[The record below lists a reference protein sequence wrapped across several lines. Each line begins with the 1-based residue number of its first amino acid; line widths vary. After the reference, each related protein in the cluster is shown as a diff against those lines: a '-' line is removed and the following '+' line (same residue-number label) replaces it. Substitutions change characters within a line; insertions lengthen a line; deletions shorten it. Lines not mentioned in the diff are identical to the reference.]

1 MKDQANLHYSRTTPS
16 SFDSVFRRMAAASK
30 IGYWISDPYLSD
42 LFWSDILFQLLGLIP
57 AEKPSFEKLQ
67 SILEPSSQDLFK
79 TRLTALKEEGV
90 SFSVPLLVTL
100 PSGEKRSL
108 SFDAWAD
115 RDSSGAIIQLAGIVK
130 EQTGILEEKIELLLN
145 HSHETIWCVDKNL
158 CLIKGNENF
167 HKTFGWEKGK
177 TLRVGDYILD
187 EKNMSPEEITFWK
200 PNFEKAL
207 RGEESSWVI
216 KRFFNGKNGF
226 FQIRIVPI
234 KDSDKIVA
242 LACYADDVTN
252 RIEEELKTKELVE
265 KLNLS
270 QKIAKIGYWE
280 FDTITEE
287 IFWTD
292 EVFQI
297 WGLEKGS
304 LIPNFQQF
312 IQSFH
317 PDDIQDFLPKH
328 YAALRGEAPLDAVH
342 RIITSDGTVKY
353 VHEKGWLEKNSLA
366 GKDIFKGTVQ
376 DISYEKEI
384 EKRLKERN
392 SFIESTLINLPMGI
406 AVSSLSTGQTTFINP
421 AFSKAY
427 GWPEDELRDVD
438 AFFQKIYP
446 DPEFRKQISERI
458 MKDIQSGNPD
468 QMYWNDIPIT
478 TQTGETRYVSAKN
491 ILLHEL
497 DLMIST
503 VQDVTDRFEAEQ
515 ALKTSNERFL
525 LATQAVSDAIWDWDV
540 STKTILWGPGFYR
553 LFGYPE
559 DLTEVSTTFWDS
571 KVHPDDLEQ
580 INKLLEA
587 TKKDSLQSKWS
598 GEYRFQKADGSYAHV
613 KETAVIIR
621 DSSGKP
627 IRMVGALQDVTEEK
641 ENQLLISQKTK
652 YIETTAE
659 IIELFLETDDW
670 ESQVPN
676 MLKMMGE
683 TVGTDRAYIIQMYEK
698 EGKKFGDLTHEWAND
713 FTPSFIEE
721 PEFREIPADAHPEI
735 YEKAKQRKPFV
746 VHTREALPA
755 TKRILEAQGI
765 KSILNI
771 PIIQDNELFGYL
783 GFDSC
788 QEEHN
793 WTEDEKNFIQTVATN
808 LSFAIGRKKQLDQIQ
823 EAFEN
828 HNALLESIGDSFY
841 AFDKEYKVTYWNPT
855 VEKLTGVKREEILG
869 KSIWDFIPE
878 VNEEFVEAY
887 KIALDDK
894 KKVNFETYDPW
905 VNAWLEVTI
914 YPTHQGVS
922 VVIRDISSKKASEQQ
937 IQEFN
942 ERFSLIT
949 KASHDAIWDWNI
961 LTGEH
966 YWGEGFNMIFDE
978 EVAGVHMDHNRWKNR
993 IHPEDRERI
1002 SQLLLDI
1009 LSDPNRNSF
1018 EAEYRF
1024 IKTNGTEIYL
1034 VDKGTVVRDMN
1045 GKPTRMVGAIQNITR
1060 RKAYE
1065 QSLKILNTELAK
1077 SIRDLEISNK
1087 ELEQFAFV
1095 ASHDLQEPLRMITS
1109 FLTLIEKRYADTI
1122 DERGQQY
1129 IRFAVDG
1136 AKRMREI
1143 ILDLL
1148 EFSRIGNVTEEKKLV
1163 SAADL
1168 VNEVLIVHK
1177 KTIREKQAVV
1187 HVAELPEILC
1197 HPNSIMQVF
1206 QNLISNALKYHE
1218 GNHRPEISIECLE
1231 KKDSW
1236 QFSVSDNG
1244 IGIEKEYLEKI
1255 FVIFQR
1261 LHQKEQYSGTGIGL
1275 AICKK
1280 IVEFHGGKIW
1290 AQSEVGKGSTFFFTV
1305 KKQ

>member
-1 MKDQANLHYSRTTPS
+1 MKDKPTFHPPRATQS
-16 SFDSVFRRMAAASK
+16 SFDSVFQRMAAVSN
-30 IGYWISDPYLSD
+30 IGYWVSGPSFSD
-42 LFWSDILFQLLGLIP
+42 LHWSDILFRLLGLDQT
-57 AEKPSFEKLQ
+57 EEPSFEKLQ
-67 SILEPSSQDLFK
+67 SILHPSSQENFSAALS
-79 TRLTALKEEGV
+79 ALKEEGV
-90 SFSVPLLVTL
+90 PFSLQIVITL
-100 PSGEKRSL
+100 PSGDEESL
-108 SFDAWAD
+108 SFEAWAD
-115 RDSSGAIIQLAGIVK
+115 RDSSGAIFQLAGIVK
-130 EQTGILEEKIELLLN
+130 KPIGGQEEKIELLLN

-167 HKTFGWEKGK
+167 HKTFKWEKGK
-177 TLRVGDYILD
+177 TIGIGDYILD

-207 RGEESSWVI
+207 KGEESSWVI

-226 FQIRIVPI
+226 FQIRIVPLKESGEVI
-234 KDSDKIVA
+234 A
-242 LACYADDVTN
+242 LACYSDNVTN

-270 QKIAKIGYWE
+270 QKIGKIGYWE

-292 EVFQI
+292 EVYHI

-304 LIPNFQQF
+304 LVPNFQQF

-317 PDDIQDFLPKH
+317 PDDIQEFLPKH
-328 YAALRGEAPLDAVH
+328 YAALRGEATLDAVH

-392 SFIESTLINLPMGI
+392 TFIESTLFNLPMGI
-406 AVSSLSTGQTTFINP
+406 AVNHLSTGQTTFINP

-427 GWPEDELRDVD
+427 GWPETELNDID
-438 AFFQKIYP
+438 TFFQKIYP
-446 DPEFRKQISERI
+446 DPEFRKEITERI
-458 MKDIQSGNPD
+458 LKDIQSRNPD
-468 QMYWNDIPIT
+468 QMFWNDVPIT

-491 ILLHEL
+491 IILEEL

-503 VQDVTDRFEAEQ
+503 VQDVTDRFQAEQ
-515 ALKTSNERFL
+515 SLKISNERFF

-540 STKTILWGPGFYR
+540 SSKTILWGPGFHR

-559 DLTEVSTTFWDS
+559 DITEVTTTFWDS
-571 KVHPDDLEQ
+571 KMHPDDLER
-580 INKLLEA
+580 INLLLDA
-587 TKKDSLQSKWS
+587 TKKDLNQSKWS
-598 GEYRFQKADGSYAHV
+598 GEYRFQKADGIFAYV

-621 DSSGKP
+621 DKSGKP

-641 ENQLLISQKTK
+641 ENQFLISQKTK
-652 YIETTAE
+652 YIETTAQ

-676 MLKMMGE
+676 MLRMMGE
-683 TVGTDRAYIIQMYEK
+683 TVGTDRSYLIQMYEK
-698 EGKKFGDLTHEWAND
+698 GGKKFGDLTHEWANEK
-713 FTPSFIEE
+713 TPSFIDE
-721 PEFREIPADAHPEI
+721 PEYREIPADAHPEI
-735 YEKAKQRKPFV
+735 YEKAKQRRPFV
-746 VHTREALPA
+746 VHTKDALEA
-755 TKRILEAQGI
+755 TKKILEAQGI

-788 QEEHN
+788 AEEHD

-808 LSFAIGRKKQLDQIQ
+808 FSFAINRKKQLDQIQ
-823 EAFEN
+823 ESFEN
-828 HNALLESIGDSFY
+828 HNSLLESIGDSFY
-841 AFDKEYKVTYWNPT
+841 AFDREYKVTYWNPT

-887 KIALDDK
+887 KIALNDK

-905 VNAWLEVTI
+905 VKAWLEVTI
-914 YPTHQGVS
+914 YPTYQGLS
-922 VVIRDISSKKASEQQ
+922 AVIRDISSKKTADQQ

-942 ERFSLIT
+942 ERFALIT

-978 EVAGVHMDHNRWKNR
+978 EVAGVHMDHNRWKEN
-993 IHPEDRERI
+993 IHPEDRDRV
-1002 SQLLLDI
+1002 SKTLMDI
-1009 LSDPNRNSF
+1009 LNDPNRFSF
-1018 EAEYRF
+1018 ESEYRF
-1024 IKTNGTEIYL
+1024 IKSNGTEIYL
-1034 VDKGTVVRDMN
+1034 VDKGTVVRDKN

-1109 FLTLIEKRYADTI
+1109 FLTLIEKRYAETI
-1122 DERGQQY
+1122 DERGKQY

-1148 EFSRIGNVTEEKKLV
+1148 EFSRIGTVAEEKKLV
-1163 SAADL
+1163 SANDL
-1168 VNEVLIVHK
+1168 VNEVLLIQK
-1177 KTIREKQAVV
+1177 KTIRDTQAIV
-1187 HVAELPEILC
+1187 HLSELPEILC

-1206 QNLISNALKYHE
+1206 QNLISNALKYHD
-1218 GNHRPEISIECLE
+1218 GSHQPEISIGYTE

-1290 AQSEVGKGSTFFFTV
+1290 AESEVGKGSTFFFTI

>member
-1 MKDQANLHYSRTTPS
+1 MKDKPTSNHLHFTKGSI
-16 SFDSVFRRMAAASK
+16 DSVFYRTIAASK
-30 IGYWISDPYLSD
+30 IGYWISDPSFSD
-42 LFWSDILFQLLGLIP
+42 VFWSEHLFQLFGL
-57 AEKPSFEKLQ
+57 ETNERPSFENLL
-67 SILEPSSQDLFK
+67 SIVDPSSKEIFQSSLS
-79 TRLTALKEEGV
+79 ALRENGV
-90 SFSVPLLVTL
+90 SFTAQVKINLPLGEQVTL
-100 PSGEKRSL
+100 TFEGWADQDPSGT
-108 SFDAWAD
+108 
-115 RDSSGAIIQLAGIVK
+115 IVQLAGIVQK
-130 EQTGILEEKIELLLN
+130 TPDTTEDKIALLLN
-145 HSHETIWCVDKNL
+145 HSHETIWCLDRNL

-167 HKTFGWEKGK
+167 HRTFFREKGK
-177 TLRVGDYILD
+177 ALVEGEHFLD
-187 EKNMSPEEITFWK
+187 EKNMSKEDINFWK
-200 PNFEKAL
+200 PQFEKAL
-207 RGEESSWVI
+207 QGQESSWVI
-216 KRFFNGKNGF
+216 KRFIDGNTGF

-234 KDSDKIVA
+234 RESGQITA
-242 LACYADDVTN
+242 LACYSEDVTN

-270 QKIAKIGYWE
+270 QKIGKIGYWE
-280 FDTITEE
+280 FDAVTEE

-292 EVFQI
+292 EVYHI
-297 WGLEKGS
+297 WGIEKGDS
-304 LIPNFQQF
+304 IPNFQKF

-317 PDDIQDFLPKH
+317 PDDIEEFLPKH

-376 DISYEKEI
+376 DISHEKEI
-384 EKRLKERN
+384 EEKLKERN
-392 SFIESTLINLPMGI
+392 FFIESTLMNIPMGI
-406 AVSSLSTGQTTFINP
+406 AVSNLSTGKATFINP

-427 GWPEDELRDVD
+427 GWPETELHDVD
-438 AFFQKIYP
+438 TFFQKIYP
-446 DPEFRKQISERI
+446 DHEFRKEITEKI
-458 MKDIQSGNPD
+458 LKDIQSGNPE
-468 QMYWNDIPIT
+468 QMFWNDIPVT
-478 TQTGETRYVSAKN
+478 TQTGEIRYVSAKN
-491 ILLHEL
+491 ILLEEL
-497 DLMIST
+497 NLMIST
-503 VQDVTDRFEAEQ
+503 VQDVTDRFQAEQ
-515 ALKTSNERFL
+515 SLKTSNERFH

-540 STKTILWGPGFYR
+540 STKTVLWGRGFSR

-559 DLTEVSTTFWDS
+559 DLAEVSTNFWDS
-571 KVHPDDLEQ
+571 KVHPDDLAR
-580 INKLLEA
+580 INQLLEE
-587 TKKDSLQSKWS
+587 TKKDPEQTKWS
-598 GEYRFQKADGSYAHV
+598 GEYRFQKSDGTYAFV

-621 DSSGKP
+621 NASGKP
-627 IRMVGALQDVTEEK
+627 IRMVGALQDVTEEYK
-641 ENQLLISQKTK
+641 KQLIINQKTTF
-652 YIETTAE
+652 IQTTAQ

-670 ESQVPN
+670 ASQVPN

-683 TVGTDRAYIIQMYEK
+683 TVGTDRSYLIQMYDK
-698 EGKKFGDLTHEWAND
+698 GGKKFGDLTHEWANEK
-713 FTPSFIEE
+713 TPSFIDE
-721 PEFREIPADAHPEI
+721 PEYRAIPADAHPEI
-735 YEKAKQRKPFV
+735 FEKANQRKPFV
-746 VHTREALPA
+746 IHTREALGA
-755 TKRILEAQGI
+755 TKTILEAQGI

-771 PIIQDNELFGYL
+771 PIVQDNELFGYL

-788 QEEHN
+788 EVEHN

-808 LSFAIGRKKQLDQIQ
+808 LSFAISRKKQLDQIQ
-823 EAFEN
+823 ESLEN
-828 HNALLESIGDSFY
+828 HNTLLESIGDSFY
-841 AFDKEYKVTYWNPT
+841 AFDKEYKVTYWNST
-855 VEKLTGVKREEILG
+855 VEKLTGVKREEIIG
-869 KSIWDFIPE
+869 RVIWDFIPE
-878 VNEEFVEAY
+878 ANEEFVEAY
-887 KIALDDK
+887 KIALNDK
-894 KKVNFETYDPW
+894 KKVNFETYDAW
-905 VNAWLEVTI
+905 VKAWLEVTV
-914 YPTHQGVS
+914 YPTNQGVS
-922 VVIRDISSKKASEQQ
+922 VVIRDISSKKSSEQQ

-978 EVAGVHMDHNRWKNR
+978 DVSGVNFDHDRWKDR
-993 IHPEDRERI
+993 IHPDDRDRVAKLLMDILNDPERI
-1002 SQLLLDI
+1002 S
-1009 LSDPNRNSF
+1009 F
-1018 EAEYRF
+1018 ETEYRF

-1034 VDKGTVVRDMN
+1034 VDKGTVVRDAS

-1148 EFSRIGNVTEEKKLV
+1148 EFSRIGTVSEEKKLV
-1163 SAADL
+1163 NATDL

-1177 KTIREKQAVV
+1177 KNIRDKQAII
-1187 HVAELPEILC
+1187 HLADLPEILC
-1197 HPNSIMQVF
+1197 HPNSIIQVF
-1206 QNLISNALKYHE
+1206 QNLISNALKYHDD
-1218 GNHRPEISIECLE
+1218 GHRPEISIGFME

-1236 QFSVSDNG
+1236 QFSVRDNG
-1244 IGIEKEYLEKI
+1244 IGIGKEYLDKI

-1290 AQSEVGKGSTFFFTV
+1290 AESEVGKGSTFFFTV

>member
-1 MKDQANLHYSRTTPS
+1 MKDNPTSGQLHFTKGNFDPVFSRM
-16 SFDSVFRRMAAASK
+16 MAATK
-30 IGYWISDPYLSD
+30 TGYWVSDPSFSD
-42 LFWSDILFQLLGLIP
+42 LFWSEYLFLLLGLDNK
-57 AEKPSFEKLQ
+57 EKPSFEKLS
-67 SILEPSSQDLFK
+67 SILSPSS
-79 TRLTALKEEGV
+79 KEHFESSLSELAKNGV
-90 SFSVPLLVTL
+90 AFSLQIKIDL
-100 PSGEKRSL
+100 PSAGQKTLTFE
-108 SFDAWAD
+108 AWSD
-115 RDSSGAIIQLAGIVK
+115 RDPSGAIIQLAGIV
-130 EQTGILEEKIELLLN
+130 QASSGSTEEKINLLLN
-145 HSHETIWCVDKNL
+145 HSHETIWCLDKNL

-167 HKTFGWEKGK
+167 HRSLFLNKEKTIAEGEYF
-177 TLRVGDYILD
+177 LD
-187 EKNMSPEEITFWK
+187 EKNMAQEEINFWK
-200 PNFEKAL
+200 LHFEKAL
-207 RGEESSWVI
+207 QGQELSFVVKRVI
-216 KRFFNGKNGF
+216 DGKNGF

-234 KDSDKIVA
+234 KETDQITA
-242 LACYADDVTN
+242 LACYTNEVTS

-292 EVFQI
+292 EVYHI
-297 WGLEKGS
+297 WGLEKGNS
-304 LIPNFQQF
+304 NPNFQMF

-317 PDDIQDFLPKH
+317 PDDIKEFLPKH
-328 YAALRGEAPLDAVH
+328 YAAMRGEVPLDAVH
-342 RIITSDGTVKY
+342 RIITPDGTVKY

-384 EKRLKERN
+384 EEKLKERN
-392 SFIESTLINLPMGI
+392 LFIESTLMNLPMGI
-406 AVSSLSTGQTTFINP
+406 AVSNLTTGKATFINP

-427 GWPEDELRDVD
+427 GWPEKELNDVD
-438 AFFQKIYP
+438 TFFQKIYP
-446 DPEFRKQISERI
+446 DPEFRKEISERI
-458 MKDIQSGNPD
+458 TKDIQSGNPD
-468 QMYWNDIPIT
+468 QMYWNDIPVT

-491 ILLHEL
+491 ILLKEL
-497 DLMIST
+497 NLMIST
-503 VQDVTDRFEAEQ
+503 VQDVTDRFKVEQ
-515 ALKTSNERFL
+515 LLKTSNERFV
-525 LATQAVSDAIWDWDV
+525 LATEAVSDAIWDWDV
-540 STKTILWGPGFYR
+540 NTKTVLWGPGFSR

-559 DLTEVSTTFWDS
+559 EITEVSTNFWDS
-571 KVHPDDLEQ
+571 KVHPDDLVK
-580 INKLLEA
+580 INQLLEA
-587 TKKDSLQSKWS
+587 TKRDPNEKYWL
-598 GEYRFQKADGSYAHV
+598 GEYRFQKFDGSYAYV

-621 DSSGKP
+621 DQLGKP
-627 IRMVGALQDVTEEK
+627 IRMVGALQDVSEEK
-641 ENQLLISQKTK
+641 ENQLLINQKTK
-652 YIETTAE
+652 YIEATAQ

-683 TVGTDRAYIIQMYEK
+683 TVGTDRSYLIQMYES
-698 EGKKFGDLTHEWAND
+698 EGKKFGNLTHEWANEK
-713 FTPSFIEE
+713 TPSFIDE
-721 PEFREIPADAHPEI
+721 PQYRAIPADAHPEI

-746 VHTREALPA
+746 VHTREALEA
-755 TKRILEAQGI
+755 TKEILEAQGI

-788 QEEHN
+788 EEEHT

-808 LSFAIGRKKQLDQIQ
+808 LSFAISRKKQLDQIQ
-823 EAFEN
+823 ESLEN

-841 AFDKEYKVTYWNPT
+841 AFDKEYRVTYWNPT
-855 VEKLTGVKREEILG
+855 VEKLTGVKREDIIG
-869 KSIWDFIPE
+869 KIIWDFIPE

-887 KIALDDK
+887 KIALNDK

-905 VNAWLEVTI
+905 VKAWLEVTI

-922 VVIRDISSKKASEQQ
+922 VVIRDISSKKSSEQQ

-978 EVAGVHMDHNRWKNR
+978 EVSGVNFDYNRWKNR
-993 IHPEDRERI
+993 IHPDDRDRVAK
-1002 SQLLLDI
+1002 LLTDI
-1009 LSDPNRNSF
+1009 LNDPERNSF

-1024 IKTNGTEIYL
+1024 LKTNGTEIYL
-1034 VDKGTVVRDMN
+1034 VDKGTVVRDAN

-1148 EFSRIGNVTEEKKLV
+1148 EFSRIGTVTEEKKLV
-1163 SAADL
+1163 NATDL
-1168 VNEVLIVHK
+1168 VNEVLIVQK
-1177 KTIREKQAVV
+1177 KNIRDKQAVV
-1187 HVAELPEILC
+1187 HLSDLPEILC

-1206 QNLISNALKYHE
+1206 QNLISNALKYHD
-1218 GNHRPEISIECLE
+1218 GSHRPEISIGYTE

-1236 QFSVSDNG
+1236 QFSVQDNG
-1244 IGIEKEYLEKI
+1244 IGIGKEYLDKI

-1290 AQSEVGKGSTFFFTV
+1290 VESEVGKGSTFFFTV

>member
-1 MKDQANLHYSRTTPS
+1 MMEKPNPTYTKATRSN
-16 SFDSVFRRMAAASK
+16 FDSVFHRMAAAANM
-30 IGYWISDPYLSD
+30 GYWVSDPTFSD
-42 LFWSDILFQLLGLIP
+42 LFWSEQFFRLLDLDSS
-57 AEKPSFEKLQ
+57 EVPSLEKLQ
-67 SILEPSSQDLFK
+67 SLLHPSSIELFQ
-79 TRLTALKEEGV
+79 LSINNLKKEGK
-90 SFSVPLLVTL
+90 SFSIQLNVRLESGILRLLNL
-100 PSGEKRSL
+100 E
-108 SFDAWAD
+108 AWTD
-115 RDSSGAIIQLAGIVK
+115 RDSFGQVIQLAGILK
-130 EQTGILEEKIELLLN
+130 EHTSIVEEKIKLLFN
-145 HSHETIWCVDKNL
+145 HSHETIWFIDRNL
-158 CLIKGNENF
+158 CLIRGNENF
-167 HKTFGWEKGK
+167 LKTFEWEKGK
-177 TLRVGDYILD
+177 TIQVGEYLLD

-207 RGEESSWVI
+207 EGQESSWVV
-216 KRFFNGKNGF
+216 KRYFNNKNGF

-234 KDSDKIVA
+234 KEADQVIA
-242 LACYADDVTN
+242 LACYSDDITSK
-252 RIEEELKTKELVE
+252 IEDELQTKELVE

-292 EVFQI
+292 EVYHI
-297 WGLEKGS
+297 WGLEKES
-304 LIPNFQQF
+304 SSPNFQQF

-317 PDDIQDFLPKH
+317 PDDIEEFLPKH
-328 YAALRGEAPLDAVH
+328 YAALRGEAVLDAVH
-342 RIITSDGTVKY
+342 RVITPDGTIKY
-353 VHEKGWLEKNSLA
+353 VHEKGWLDKNSSI

-384 EKRLKERN
+384 EKRLKDRN
-392 SFIESTLINLPMGI
+392 LFIESTLMNLPMGI
-406 AVSSLSTGQTTFINP
+406 AVNNLSTGNTNFVNP

-427 GWPEDELRDVD
+427 GWPEEELKDMET
-438 AFFQKIYP
+438 FFLKIYP
-446 DPEFRKQISERI
+446 DPAYRKEIKERVLQDI
-458 MKDIQSGNPD
+458 YSKDPER
-468 QMYWNDIPIT
+468 MFWNDIPVT
-478 TQTGETRYVSAKN
+478 TQAGERRYVSAKN
-491 ILLHEL
+491 IILEEL

-503 VQDVTDRFEAEQ
+503 VQDVTDRYQAEQ
-515 ALKTSNERFL
+515 SLKISNERFL

-540 STKTILWGPGFYR
+540 STKTVLWGPGFKR

-559 DLTEVSTTFWDS
+559 DLLEVSTNFWDS
-571 KVHPDDLEQ
+571 KVHPDDLQ
-580 INKLLEA
+580 RINSQLEA
-587 TKKDSLQSKWS
+587 TKRNPILSNWS
-598 GEYRFQKADGSYAHV
+598 GEYRFQKADGTYAYV

-621 DSSGKP
+621 DTAGKP

-652 YIETTAE
+652 FIEATAQ
-659 IIELFLETDDW
+659 IIELFLETDNW
-670 ESQVPN
+670 ESQVSN
-676 MLKMMGE
+676 MIKMMGE
-683 TVGTDRAYIIQMYEK
+683 TVGTDRSYLIQIYEK
-698 EGKKFGDLTHEWAND
+698 GGEKFGDLTHEWANEQ
-713 FTPSFIEE
+713 TPSFIDE
-721 PEFREIPADAHPEI
+721 PQYRAIPASAHPEI
-735 YEKAKQRKPFV
+735 YEKATQRKPFV
-746 VHTREALPA
+746 VHTRDALDS
-755 TKRILEAQGI
+755 TKYILEAQGI
-765 KSILNI
+765 KSILII
-771 PIIQDNELFGYL
+771 PIIQENELFGYL

-788 QEEHN
+788 QVEHE

-808 LSFAIGRKKQLDQIQ
+808 LSFAIGRKQHLDQIQ
-823 EAFEN
+823 ESLEN

-841 AFDKEYKVTYWNPT
+841 ALDKEYRVTYWNPT
-855 VEKLTGVKREEILG
+855 VEKLTGVRRQEILG
-869 KSIWDFIPE
+869 NEIWKFIPE
-878 VNEEFVEAY
+878 VNEEFVEGY
-887 KIALDDK
+887 RIALNDK

-905 VNAWLEVTI
+905 LKAWLEVTI
-914 YPTHQGVS
+914 YPTYQGVS
-922 VVIRDISSKKASEQQ
+922 VVIRDISSKKSSEQQ

-942 ERFSLIT
+942 ERFALIT

-961 LTGEH
+961 LSGEH

-978 EVAGVHMDHNRWKNR
+978 DVAGVHADHDRWKNS
-993 IHPEDRERI
+993 IHPDDLERV
-1002 SQLLLDI
+1002 SKLLMDI
-1009 LSDPNRNSF
+1009 LNDPKKNSF
-1018 EAEYRF
+1018 ETEYRF
-1024 IKTNGTEIYL
+1024 LKTNGTEIYL
-1034 VDKGTVVRDMN
+1034 VDKGTVVRDAH

-1122 DERGQQY
+1122 DDRGKQY

-1148 EFSRIGNVTEEKKLV
+1148 EFSRIGTVTEEKKLV
-1163 SAADL
+1163 SANDL

-1177 KTIREKQAVV
+1177 KTIREKQALV
-1187 HVAELPEILC
+1187 HLGRLPEILC
-1197 HPNSIMQVF
+1197 HPNSIIQVF
-1206 QNLISNALKYHE
+1206 QNLISNALKYNE
-1218 GNHRPEISIECLE
+1218 GSHRPEISISFTE

-1290 AQSEVGKGSTFFFTV
+1290 AESEVGKGSTFFFTV

>member
-1 MKDQANLHYSRTTPS
+1 MDKPTTDHS
-16 SFDSVFRRMAAASK
+16 HLISGRFDSVFHRMIAASK
-30 IGYWISDPYLSD
+30 TGYWVSDNSFSN
-42 LFWSDILFQLLGLIP
+42 LFWSDQVFSLFGLDGTSN
-57 AEKPSFEKLQ
+57 PSFEKLQ
-67 SILEPSSQDLFK
+67 SILEPP
-79 TRLTALKEEGV
+79 
-90 SFSVPLLVTL
+90 SFETL
-100 PSGEKRSL
+100 QSSL
-108 SFDAWAD
+108 SAMKETGKSFNCILKIILQTGEPRILTFEAWAD
-115 RDSSGAIIQLAGIVK
+115 RDSTGAIVQLAGLIK
-130 EQTGILEEKIELLLN
+130 ESPESKEKKIALLLN
-145 HSHETIWCVDKNL
+145 HSHETIWYLDKNL
-158 CLIKGNENF
+158 CLIQGNENF
-167 HKTFGWEKGK
+167 HKTFEWEKGK
-177 TLRVGDYILD
+177 TIEVGENILD
-187 EKNMSPEEITFWK
+187 PKNMSQEEITFWK
-200 PNFEKAL
+200 PNLEKAL
-207 RGEESSWVI
+207 QGQESSWVI
-216 KRFFNGKNGF
+216 KRLYNGKNGF

-234 KDSDKIVA
+234 KEAEEVVA
-242 LACYADDVTN
+242 LACYSEDVTN

-265 KLNLS
+265 KLNIS

-280 FDTITEE
+280 FDTLTEE

-292 EVFQI
+292 EVYHI
-297 WGLEKGS
+297 WGLEKES

-384 EKRLKERN
+384 EEKLKQRN
-392 SFIESTLINLPMGI
+392 FFIESTLMHLPMGI
-406 AVSSLSTGQTTFINP
+406 AVNDLSTGKANFINP
-421 AFSKAY
+421 AFSRAY
-427 GWPEDELRDVD
+427 GWPEEELNDVTS
-438 AFFQKIYP
+438 FFNKIYP
-446 DPEFRKQISERI
+446 DPEFRKEISERI
-458 MKDIQSGNPD
+458 LKDIQSGDPD
-468 QMYWNDIPIT
+468 QMFWNDIPVT
-478 TQTGETRYVSAKN
+478 TQSGETRYVSAKN
-491 ILLHEL
+491 ILLQEL
-497 DLMIST
+497 NLMIST

-515 ALKTSNERFL
+515 SLKISNERFH

-540 STKTILWGPGFYR
+540 NSKTVLWGPGFHR
-553 LFGYPE
+553 LFGFPE
-559 DLTEVSTTFWDS
+559 DLNEVSTNFWDS
-571 KVHPDDLEQ
+571 KVHPDDLER
-580 INKLLEA
+580 INTLLEA
-587 TKKDSLQSKWS
+587 VKKDPTQTRWS
-598 GEYRFQKADGSYAHV
+598 EEYRFQKADGVYAYV

-621 DSSGKP
+621 DKKGKP
-627 IRMVGALQDVTEEK
+627 VRMVGALQDLTEENEK
-641 ENQLLISQKTK
+641 QLLINQKTK
-652 YIETTAE
+652 YIQTTAQ

-676 MLKMMGE
+676 MLQMMGE
-683 TVGTDRAYIIQMYEK
+683 TVGTDRSYLIQMYEK
-698 EGKKFGDLTHEWAND
+698 GGKKFGDLTHEWANEK
-713 FTPSFIEE
+713 TPSFIHE
-721 PEFREIPADAHPEI
+721 PQYREIPADAHPEI
-735 YEKAKQRKPFV
+735 YEKANQRKPFI
-746 VHTREALPA
+746 VHTRNALDA
-755 TKRILEAQGI
+755 TKHILEAQGI

-788 QEEHN
+788 SEEHD

-823 EAFEN
+823 DSLEN

-841 AFDKEYKVTYWNPT
+841 AFDKEYRVTYWNPT
-855 VEKLTGVKREEILG
+855 VEKLTGIKRNDIIG
-869 KSIWDFIPE
+869 KVIWDFIPE
-878 VNEEFVEAY
+878 VNEEFVKGY
-887 KIALDDK
+887 KIALHDK
-894 KKVNFETYDPW
+894 KKFNFETFDSW
-905 VNAWLEVTI
+905 IKAWLEVTI
-914 YPTHQGVS
+914 YPTHQGAS
-922 VVIRDISSKKASEQQ
+922 VVIRDISAKKTSEQQ

-978 EVAGVHMDHNRWKNR
+978 EVAGVNLDHDRWKER
-993 IHPEDRERI
+993 IHPQDRERV
-1002 SQLLLDI
+1002 SKLLMDI
-1009 LSDPNRNSF
+1009 LNDPERNSF

-1034 VDKGTVVRDMN
+1034 VDKGTVVRDAH

-1109 FLTLIEKRYADTI
+1109 FLTLIEKRYGDTI

-1148 EFSRIGNVTEEKKLV
+1148 EFSRIGTVTEEKKLV
-1163 SAADL
+1163 NATDL

-1177 KTIREKQAVV
+1177 KNIRDKQATI
-1187 HVAELPEILC
+1187 HLTELPEILC

-1206 QNLISNALKYHE
+1206 QNLISNALKYHD
-1218 GNHRPEISIECLE
+1218 GSHRPEITIGFTE

-1244 IGIEKEYLEKI
+1244 IGIEKEYLDKI

-1290 AQSEVGKGSTFFFTV
+1290 AESEVGKGSTFFFTV

>member
-1 MKDQANLHYSRTTPS
+1 MKDKPTSLYPS
-16 SFDSVFRRMAAASK
+16 ATRSSYDAVFHRMAAASG
-30 IGYWISDPYLSD
+30 IGYWMSDPSFSD
-42 LFWSDILFQLLGLIP
+42 LFWSEQFFRLLDLDSSEVP
-57 AEKPSFEKLQ
+57 NFEKFRSL
-67 SILEPSSQDLFK
+67 LHPSSLEIFQSSFI
-79 TRLTALKEEGV
+79 ALKEAGEP
-90 SFSVPLLVTL
+90 FSIQLQALSGSGTL
-100 PSGEKRSL
+100 RCLNLE
-108 SFDAWAD
+108 AWAA
-115 RDSSGAIIQLAGIVK
+115 RDSFGQVIQLAGILK
-130 EQTGILEEKIELLLN
+130 ELTSILEEKIKLLFN
-145 HSHETIWCVDKNL
+145 HSHETIWFIDRNL

-167 HKTFGWEKGK
+167 HKTFEWEKGK
-177 TLRVGDYILD
+177 SIQAGDYLLD
-187 EKNMSPEEITFWK
+187 EKNMSPEEFTFWK
-200 PNFEKAL
+200 PNFEKAFE
-207 RGEESSWVI
+207 GQESSWVV
-216 KRFFNGKNGF
+216 KRYFNNKNGF

-234 KDSDKIVA
+234 KESDQVIA
-242 LACYADDVTN
+242 LACYSDDVTT
-252 RIEEELKTKELVE
+252 RIEDELKTKELVE

-292 EVFQI
+292 EVYRI
-297 WGLEKGS
+297 WGLEKES
-304 LIPNFQQF
+304 AKPNFQLF

-317 PDDIQDFLPKH
+317 PDDIGDFLPKH
-328 YAALRGEAPLDAVH
+328 YAALRGEAVLDAVH
-342 RIITSDGTVKY
+342 RVITPDGTIKY
-353 VHEKGWLEKNSLA
+353 VHEKGWLDKNTSA

-384 EKRLKERN
+384 EKRLRDRN
-392 SFIESTLINLPMGI
+392 FFIESTLMNLPMGI
-406 AVSSLSTGQTTFINP
+406 AVNNLSTGKANFVNP

-427 GWPEDELRDVD
+427 GWPVGELNDMET
-438 AFFQKIYP
+438 FFQKIYP
-446 DPEFRKQISERI
+446 DPVYRKEIRERVLN
-458 MKDIQSGNPD
+458 DIQSKDPER
-468 QMYWNDIPIT
+468 MIWNDIPIT
-478 TQTGETRYVSAKN
+478 TLHGERRYVSAKN
-491 ILLHEL
+491 IILEEL

-503 VQDVTDRFEAEQ
+503 VQDVTDRYQAEQ
-515 ALKTSNERFL
+515 SLKISNERFL

-540 STKTILWGPGFYR
+540 NTKTVLWGPGFKR

-559 DLTEVSTTFWDS
+559 NLTEVSTNFWDS
-571 KVHPDDLEQ
+571 KVHPDDLLR
-580 INKLLEA
+580 INSLLEA
-587 TKKDSLQSKWS
+587 TKSDPVQSNWS
-598 GEYRFQKADGSYAHV
+598 GEYRFQKADGTYAYV

-621 DSSGKP
+621 DTSGKP

-652 YIETTAE
+652 FIEATAQ

-683 TVGTDRAYIIQMYEK
+683 TVETDRSYLIQMYEK
-698 EGKKFGDLTHEWAND
+698 GGEKFGDLTHEWANEQ
-713 FTPSFIEE
+713 TPSFIDE
-721 PEFREIPADAHPEI
+721 PEYRAIPAAAHPEI

-746 VHTREALPA
+746 VHTREALEA
-755 TKRILEAQGI
+755 TKKILEAQGI

-771 PIIQDNELFGYL
+771 PIILDNELFGYL

-788 QEEHN
+788 HIEHD
-793 WTEDEKNFIQTVATN
+793 WTEDEKHFIQTVATN

-823 EAFEN
+823 ESLEN

-841 AFDKEYKVTYWNPT
+841 AFDKEYRVTYWNPT
-855 VEKLTGVKREEILG
+855 VEKLTGVKQEDILG
-869 KSIWDFIPE
+869 KCIWEFIPE
-878 VNEEFVEAY
+878 VNEEIIEAY
-887 KIALDDK
+887 KIALNEK
-894 KKVNFETYDPW
+894 KKVNFETYDHW
-905 VNAWLEVTI
+905 FKAWLEVTI
-914 YPTHQGVS
+914 YPTQQGVS
-922 VVIRDISSKKASEQQ
+922 VVIRDISSKKSSEQQ

-942 ERFSLIT
+942 ERFALIT

-978 EVAGVHMDHNRWKNR
+978 DVAGVQMDHDRWKNS
-993 IHPEDRERI
+993 IHPDDRDRV
-1002 SQLLLDI
+1002 SKVLMDI
-1009 LSDPNRNSF
+1009 LNDPKKNSF
-1018 EAEYRF
+1018 ESEYRF
-1024 IKTNGTEIYL
+1024 IKSNGTEIYL
-1034 VDKGTVVRDMN
+1034 VDKGTVVRDLD

-1148 EFSRIGNVTEEKKLV
+1148 EFSRIGTVTEEKKLV
-1163 SAADL
+1163 NASDL

-1177 KTIREKQAVV
+1177 KTIREKQALV
-1187 HVAELPEILC
+1187 HLSQLPEILC
-1197 HPNSIMQVF
+1197 HPNSIIQVF

-1218 GNHRPEISIECLE
+1218 GSHRPEISIGFTE

-1290 AQSEVGKGSTFFFTV
+1290 AESEVGKGSTFFFTV